1 MLGSIDQSPRLSWHG
16 FLNIEPNTYIA
27 IIATASRTATTVPIA
42 SCLSQLKWRHFQ
54 SRAHRLN
61 HLDLIDKASRGP
73 WGSLQALFM
82 LGKAN
87 MVISMLAITTILSL
101 AIGPSVQQVL
111 EIHTREAI
119 DYSLVP
125 ELAYAT
131 NYTSKVLYTTQTPD
145 DWTTRRYLPW
155 STEPLRR
162 RDLDDRDDSVYWVAP
177 STNAEM
183 VLDPQSRDNV
193 MDTVAFFLKEILSS
207 LTSDSSS
214 SIEGISQEQ
223 YVLKNPLSAWILL
236 NGLRTAIWNMAET
249 LDSHIQSKE
258 HGDNIEG
265 MILGGEMLTEE
276 VYFNVRWA
284 WMTVITLETLCVT
297 LLLAFTSCGHEFA
310 TDLV

>member
-1 MLGSIDQSPRLSWHG
+1 MVSITGCGLLFMMLGSIDQSPRLSWHG

-27 IIATASRTATTVPIA
+27 IIATASRTAITVPIA

-54 SRAHRLN
+54 NRAHRLN

-131 NYTSKVLYTTQTPD
+131 NYTSKVLYTTQ
-145 DWTTRRYLPW
+145 
-155 STEPLRR
+155 
-162 RDLDDRDDSVYWVAP
+162 
-177 STNAEM
+177 
-183 VLDPQSRDNV
+183 
-193 MDTVAFFLKEILSS
+193 
-207 LTSDSSS
+207 
-214 SIEGISQEQ
+214 
-223 YVLKNPLSAWILL
+223 
-236 NGLRTAIWNMAET
+236 
-249 LDSHIQSKE
+249 SK
-258 HGDNIEG
+258 
-265 MILGGEMLTEE
+265 
-276 VYFNVRWA
+276 
-284 WMTVITLETLCVT
+284 
-297 LLLAFTSCGHEFA
+297 S
-310 TDLV
+310 